1 MKQTIETLVKRVI
14 TDRPFMVLVVVF
26 LAVCLAYCV
35 YVAFSIHPSDLQL
48 AVHYTAFGETGYYR
62 EKWQYLISFLLFGIV
77 MAIAHTMIA
86 VKLYNEDRRSF
97 AVGFMWFSFIL
108 LAISWVLT
116 WSVLKIAAF

>member
-35 YVAFSIHPSDLQL
+35 YVAFSIHPSDLQM